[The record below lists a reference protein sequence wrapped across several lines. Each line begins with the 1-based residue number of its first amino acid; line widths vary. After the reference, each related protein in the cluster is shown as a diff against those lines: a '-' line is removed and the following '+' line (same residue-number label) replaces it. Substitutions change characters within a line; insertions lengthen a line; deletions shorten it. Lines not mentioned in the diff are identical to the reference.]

1 MTLASGTA
9 ACPQCNN
16 QEIVEVFVVDRSER
30 SEVQRRLLQQQSKW
44 TRLNDSLKRRLDVN
58 GAGWEEPEIWAEWW
72 REIQPLATEIG
83 IKESQASK
91 LAESLWQNQ
100 PPKPEEPKETTT
112 SKQDEPDP
120 KPTKPDDV
128 LVNWVRGLPD
138 GRWKVR
144 EWNRFLESLGPGA
157 DEEALRKQRDEEID
171 RQFAAFETVSVRED
185 GTPSNPVKQRV
196 RQFIEVLE
204 GETILSLAHVPEGR
218 FMMGS
223 DHYFH
228 EGPAR
233 AVNISEFYLGRM
245 LVTQSQWQAVTRLP
259 KVDLDLVNNPAYFPG
274 SDLPVDSVTWP
285 EANEFCARLAAHT
298 KRNYRLPSEAE
309 WEYACRANSTTAFS
323 FGETIT
329 PLIVNYDGT
338 QPSPNAPVGEFRGK
352 TVRSGSLGAANK
364 FGLHD
369 MHGNLWEWCAD
380 EWHENYAANAPLDGS
395 AWITSAQPAYRTLRG
410 GAWCNR
416 ADACRS
422 SERMKGRANETE
434 KLYYIGFRV
443 ALSL

>member
-9 ACPQCNN
+9 LCPQCNN

-30 SEVQRRLLQQQSKW
+30 SEYQRRLLQQQSKW
-44 TRLNDSLKRRLDVN
+44 TSLNDSLKRRLDVN

-72 REIQPLATEIG
+72 REIQPLATELG
-83 IKESQASK
+83 VRESHAIK

-100 PPKPEEPKETTT
+100 APKPEPDPDETTA
-112 SKQDEPDP
+112 SKQIVPRP
-120 KPTKPDDV
+120 KQTKANDA
-128 LVNWVRGLPD
+128 LVNWVRGLHY
-138 GRWKVR
+138 GRWKVG
-144 EWNRFLESLGPGA
+144 EWNRFRESLGPGA
-157 DEEALRKQRDEEID
+157 DEEALGKQRDEEIA
-171 RQFAAFETVSVRED
+171 RQFAAFETASVRED
-185 GTPSNPVKQRV
+185 GTLWNPVKQRV
-196 RQFIEVLE
+196 RQFIEALDE
-204 GETILSLAHVPEGR
+204 NTNLSLAHVPKGR

-223 DHYFH
+223 DRYFH
-228 EGPAR
+228 EGPVR
-233 AVNISEFYLGRM
+233 AVNISDFYLGQM

-259 KVDLDLVNNPAYFPG
+259 KVNLDLVNNPAYFLG

-285 EANEFCARLAAHT
+285 EANEFCARLAAYT
-298 KRNYRLPSEAE
+298 SRKYRLPSEAE

-338 QPSPNAPVGEFRGK
+338 QPTQKAPVGEFRGK
-352 TVRSGSLGAANK
+352 TVRSGSLGPANK
-364 FGLHD
+364 FGLYD

-380 EWHENYAANAPLDGS
+380 EWHENYAVDSPLDGS

-410 GAWCNR
+410 GAWCNW

-422 SERMKGRANETE
+422 SERMKANETE